1 MALKDLT
8 EMPKV
13 KWKADSE
20 KLYSLFMLNPDV
32 PSRSEASEVRHIN
45 KKFSVKKLVRFIYA
59 NLIQP
64 NLKCTSLF
72 FR

>member
-13 KWKADSE
+13 KWKADPE

-45 KKFSVKKLVRFIYA
+45 KNVASKS
-59 NLIQP
+59 
-64 NLKCTSLF
+64 
-72 FR
+72 